1 LSEKRLSAS
10 SLLACWQSAGS
21 GDTAMPQEL
30 KITLRLYPGPDDELI
45 VWLNGLNLPYGK
57 KGEAI
62 KDALR
67 RGLGQSAT
75 TNPATLDAGS
85 LLADIRQVIE
95 ASIQTSLAGLA
106 VNPPAANETDQT
118 EQVEDR
124 LSRLD
129 RDLTLNDGSH
139 W

>member
-1 LSEKRLSAS
+1 
-10 SLLACWQSAGS
+10 
-21 GDTAMPQEL
+21 MPQEL

-75 TNPATLDAGS
+75 TNPAALDAGS
-85 LLADIRQVIE
+85 LLADLRQVIE

-106 VNPPAANETDQT
+106 VNSPAANETDQT